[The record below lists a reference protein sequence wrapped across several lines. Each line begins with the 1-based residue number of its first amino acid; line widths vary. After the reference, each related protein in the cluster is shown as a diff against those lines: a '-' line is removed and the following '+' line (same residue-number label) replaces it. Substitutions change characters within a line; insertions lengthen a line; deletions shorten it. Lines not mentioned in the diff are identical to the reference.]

1 MLSLTDGYPLGL
13 RTYLKI
19 KKQGC
24 PPDLQGI
31 VSTICIVGFLAEA
44 ERIKEQ
50 WMLMPDQPSGS
61 GPILHAM

>member
-50 WMLMPDQPSGS
+50 
-61 GPILHAM
+61 

>member
-31 VSTICIVGFLAEA
+31 VSTILYCWFFSRSGE
-44 ERIKEQ
+44 
-50 WMLMPDQPSGS
+50 DQG
-61 GPILHAM
+61 AMNVDA